1 MGRRKHFTHNEF
13 IDAAV
18 MLIAENGPGALTI
31 SALSERIGAP
41 VGSVYHRFSSRDVL
55 LAELWLKI
63 VESFQG
69 EFLKILETDGLEA
82 ALYGLQW
89 VRAHPQEG
97 RVLLLYRCQDLT
109 SGEWPEDL
117 KRRALRLSS
126 ELDGGIRLFTKKQF
140 GRITRKDIDR
150 VAYALYDAPVGAVR
164 RYLQNNE
171 VPPESIAELI
181 RETYIAII
189 EKAK

>member
-1 MGRRKHFTHNEF
+1 MGRRKRFTHNEF

-41 VGSVYHRFSSRDVL
+41 VGSVYHRFPSRDVL

-69 EFLKILETDGLEA
+69 KFLRILETDGLEA

-89 VRAHPQEG
+89 FGHTR
-97 RVLLLYRCQDLT
+97 
-109 SGEWPEDL
+109 
-117 KRRALRLSS
+117 RRARYCCCTDARIVPLVNGLR
-126 ELDGGIRLFTKKQF
+126 T
-140 GRITRKDIDR
+140 
-150 VAYALYDAPVGAVR
+150 
-164 RYLQNNE
+164 
-171 VPPESIAELI
+171 
-181 RETYIAII
+181 
-189 EKAK
+189 